1 MARADRRFGVSYP
14 GLRRFGKVWDKT
26 VDPLTGEEVVWDGGP
41 GKMFNEAA
49 LLRLIL
55 KDNEVWRK
63 FYPPSPPIAEPRHT
77 RSRIEDSSLTLTTL
91 QHYESHSRTHYEY
104 DL

>member
-49 LLRLIL
+49 VPLKIERGASVIL
-55 KDNEVWRK
+55 
-63 FYPPSPPIAEPRHT
+63 YS
-77 RSRIEDSSLTLTTL
+77 
-91 QHYESHSRTHYEY
+91 
-104 DL
+104 